1 MPWRPETDTVER
13 FKAGGCFSWTF
24 ELLQGRKQI
33 YAEQEKNNTRDF
45 LKNDKDNGTDQ
56 RSVCVFNYHRPGDK
70 RQLKA
75 QDVTG

>member
-24 ELLQGRKQI
+24 ELLQGREQI
-33 YAEQEKNNTRDF
+33 YAEQEKNNTLPSYYCVSAF

-56 RSVCVFNYHRPGDK
+56 RSVCVFN
-70 RQLKA
+70 
-75 QDVTG
+75 